1 MWCAVMS
8 PRRHLFTYKLTT
20 KQNKDHNWNVKS
32 NWKCY
37 VCMFI
42 LQCSTFASALDSF
55 TSRHCLI
62 ALLPFVRF
70 ILSTS
75 LCLRIVF
82 DICIHV
88 SRYHCQM
95 FPNGCTVV
103 FHCIRHTSIFDSF
116 RVPFLLSSHLSPFS
130 RTSAWHFY
138 HFVYMFDGLCSRIG

>member
-1 MWCAVMS
+1 
-8 PRRHLFTYKLTT
+8 
-20 KQNKDHNWNVKS
+20 
-32 NWKCY
+32 
-37 VCMFI
+37 MFI

-116 RVPFLLSSHLSPFS
+116 RVPFLLSSHLSPFF
-130 RTSAWHFY
+130 RTSAWHFRIHVRWSLFTNRIKSIAKSLNIQ
-138 HFVYMFDGLCSRIG
+138 HFSILYQGTHQLP